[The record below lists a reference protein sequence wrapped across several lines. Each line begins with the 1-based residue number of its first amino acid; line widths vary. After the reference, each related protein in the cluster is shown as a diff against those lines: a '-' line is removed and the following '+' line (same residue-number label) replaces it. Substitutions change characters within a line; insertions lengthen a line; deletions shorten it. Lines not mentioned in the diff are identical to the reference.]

1 MKSNKNTFEVTL
13 LAKGMKLKGDLQSLS
28 DVRIEGEIDGSV
40 VTLGKIIISEE
51 ASVIGDVSAS
61 SFELHGKF
69 KGNISIDDHVIL
81 AGTSDFEGIVLCK
94 SIEIM
99 KGSKFLGKINSH
111 DGHSNL
117 EDKDFDDK
125 VVNLKPIN
133 FKMHEAN
140 KQAEHSD
147 RVSGETTH
155 KKTANGFENEIY
167 SGGKS
172 AMEGYF

>member
-13 LAKGMKLKGDLQSLS
+13 LAKGVKLKGDLQSLS

-40 VTLGKIIISEE
+40 VTQGKVIISEE
-51 ASVIGDVSAS
+51 ASVLGDVSAS

-81 AGTSDFEGIVLCK
+81 AGTSNFEGIVLCK

-111 DGHSNL
+111 DGQSSF
-117 EDKDFDDK
+117 EDKGFDDK

-133 FKMHEAN
+133 FKMHDTN
-140 KQAEHSD
+140 KHAEHSEM
-147 RVSGETTH
+147 VSGETTH
-155 KKTANGFENEIY
+155 EKTANGFENENY
-167 SGGKS
+167 SGKES
-172 AMEGYF
+172 DKEGYF